1 MPYPS
6 NLLASLPQRATAL
19 SFLSASRTR
28 AEPPEAAIFSTS
40 TRVAVAALVLS
51 AISASAGPSL
61 SLKLAAPTDVDG
73 VHNLKVSA
81 TLHNTGDGNLKL
93 LNDPNGRLSNS
104 VTDKFKISNVAGSEP
119 SLTGIKMKYSPLHA
133 AKHGDSTKAF
143 TVPKA
148 GESVEVEHS
157 LATSYDFNQC
167 GEGSYDN
174 DSSKE
179 FHYIDDS
186 TGEVKI
192 VAKVESGVK
201 AKISGKLAVAR
212 SLPVRRAPVN
222 GTGSHADAP
231 ANITGLAFIH
241 TATLFA
247 QQYSFHSY
255 EYLVQ
260 NNHSGA
266 ARYETWF
273 DRYDVN
279 RHQNVTK
286 HFAKVLENPFNNYTY
301 DCMPTECGEGGS
313 TFAYVYP
320 TEFGKIYLCDAFWKA
335 NTTGADSKA
344 GTLIHES
351 THFTIIAGTNDEIYG
366 RNDSEALAQTEP
378 ARSHLNVDS
387 HEYFA
392 EDSDPTTLGQTKA

>member
-1 MPYPS
+1 M
-6 NLLASLPQRATAL
+6 
-19 SFLSASRTR
+19 
-28 AEPPEAAIFSTS
+28 FSTS

-51 AISASAGPSL
+51 ALSASAEPSL
-61 SLKLAAPTDVDG
+61 SLELAAPTDVDG

-81 TLHNTGDGNLKL
+81 TLHNTGDEDLKL
-93 LNDPNGRLSNS
+93 LKDPNGLLSKS
-104 VTDKFKISNVAGSEP
+104 ATDKFKISNVAGSGP
-119 SLTGIKMKYSPLHA
+119 SFTGIKVKYSPSHA

-143 TVPKA
+143 TVLKA
-148 GESVEVEHS
+148 GDSVEVEHS
-157 LATSYDFNQC
+157 LAASYDFNQC
-167 GEGSYDN
+167 GEGSYDI
-174 DSSKE
+174 DGSKE
-179 FHYIDDS
+179 FHYVDDS
-186 TGEVKI
+186 TGEVKKI

-222 GTGSHADAP
+222 GTASHADAP
-231 ANITGLAFIH
+231 ANITGLHAGFDNCTPDEQALIH

-247 QQYSFHSY
+247 QRYSFHSY

-273 DRYDVN
+273 GKYDVN

-286 HFAKVLENPFNNYTY
+286 HFARVLENPFNNYTY